1 MGNPLFNIFGGNNS
15 IPGNFGMYSSM
26 IQQFNEFRKN
36 YNGDPKQEVQ
46 RLLNSGKMSQA
57 QFNQLQQMATQMMGL
72 LK

>member
-1 MGNPLFNIFGGNNS
+1 MGNPLFNILGGNNS
-15 IPGNFGMYSSM
+15 IPGNVGRYSSM

-36 YNGDPKQEVQ
+36 FNGDPKQEVQ
-46 RLLNSGKMSQA
+46 RLLNSGAMSQT

>member
-1 MGNPLFNIFGGNNS
+1 MGNPLFNILGGNNS

-26 IQQFNEFRKN
+26 IQQFNEFRKK

-46 RLLNSGKMSQA
+46 RLLNSGEMSQA